1 MARKRF
7 LTRLVKG
14 GNRSSLFAWPRYAV
28 STTPCSRYTQLTFKK
43 LVEERVLCGKLRHV
57 DIPHYAN
64 TSSSALTTQA
74 DCFVG
79 DGKESI
85 LPVPALFAFD
95 RRYTHRPDFLL
106 RTILAQFCLF
116 QTIPSEIETEY
127 KRHADA
133 SEIRKIFELTC
144 SVIKQLDDDALKLHG
159 CDLTDGIKLLSLT
172 LIVDA
177 LDEVPAR
184 EQLLVVQMLDQL
196 SALNSKQRRV
206 RIRII
211 MFVRTDSSVHLRCR
225 KSHPWDVHHISK
237 ETVDVDIHTA
247 VLVRLKSQ
255 PSLQGMSL
263 AELDRVVST
272 ILTRVDGM

>member
-1 MARKRF
+1 MAQ
-7 LTRLVKG
+7 V
-14 GNRSSLFAWPRYAV
+14 RSLCNTMF
-28 STTPCSRYTQLTFKK
+28 STHVAD
-43 LVEERVLCGKLRHV
+43 VEEVGRGKSTLWQVRARRLSR
-57 DIPHYAN
+57 YAN

-79 DGKESI
+79 DSKESI
-85 LPVPALFAFD
+85 LPVPVLFAFD
-95 RRYTHRPDFLL
+95 RRYTHKPDFLL

-116 QTIPSEIETEY
+116 QAIPSEIETEY
-127 KRHADA
+127 KRHTDA
-133 SEIRKIFELTC
+133 SEIRKIFDLTC
-144 SVIKQLDDDALKLHG
+144 SVIRQLDKDAFKLHG
-159 CDLTDGIKLLSLT
+159 RDATDNTRLLSLT

-184 EQLLVVQMLDQL
+184 EQLLVVQMLDKL
-196 SALNSKQRRV
+196 SALNSKQRHV

-211 MFVRTDSSVHLRCR
+211 MFVRTDSSVHLRYR
-225 KSHPWDVHHISK
+225 KSRLWDVAHISK

-247 VLVRLKSQ
+247 VRIRLNSQ